1 MEFLGKL
8 SFFKESEH
16 HKTKFDIKQIQV
28 TACIRILYTLSIVIK
43 LL

>member
-8 SFFKESEH
+8 SIFKESEH